1 MVVRKNKKC
10 NNKKEK
16 VDMSEN
22 IDKMISSLITK
33 DRDEFNTAFSSE
45 IEDRIGTIISDKSLE
60 ISKDILDNDSQ
71 EQPDESPDPETKE

>member
-1 MVVRKNKKC
+1 
-10 NNKKEK
+10 
-16 VDMSEN
+16 
-22 IDKMISSLITK
+22 MISSLITK

>member
-1 MVVRKNKKC
+1 
-10 NNKKEK
+10 
-16 VDMSEN
+16 MSEN

-60 ISKDILDNDSQ
+60 MLCW
-71 EQPDESPDPETKE
+71 